1 MLFVAQS
8 PIYTKHHAEIPKTK
22 HMQNPIF
29 SYYNPNHKPFEHE
42 FYILCKGLNSGKP
55 LDLPCPNSF
64 VCKCNSQHQKDFYY
78 WLIFG
83 LWKVKHFYPFHK
95 GTAIPFITIYD
106 FKKEISKQSRTIEPI
121 KDQFK
126 NTIDKIKFLDEKEK
140 SIRMYLTEIQSLK
153 HAMIRRHLTYS

>member
-1 MLFVAQS
+1 
-8 PIYTKHHAEIPKTK
+8 
-22 HMQNPIF
+22 MQNPIF
-29 SYYNPNHKPFEHE
+29 SYYNPNYKPFEHE

-64 VCKCNSQHQKDFYY
+64 VCKCNSQQQKDFYY

-83 LWKVKHFYPFHK
+83 LWEVKHFYPFHK

-106 FKKEISKQSRTIEPI
+106 FKKEISRQSRTIEPI

-126 NTIDKIKFLDEKEK
+126 NTIDKIKFLEEKEK

-153 HAMIRRHLTYS
+153 HAMVRRHLTYSRA